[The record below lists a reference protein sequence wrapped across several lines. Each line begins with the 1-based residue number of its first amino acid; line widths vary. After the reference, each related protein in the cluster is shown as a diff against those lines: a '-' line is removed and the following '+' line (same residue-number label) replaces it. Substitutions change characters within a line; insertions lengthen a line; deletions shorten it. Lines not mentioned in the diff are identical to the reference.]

1 MSSET
6 ADCVLAN
13 FLIRQARRRIRK
25 ALPQPKKKEGRVEPY
40 AWLVVREA
48 GTLVS
53 SSAIQPR
60 NVPRT
65 IRRWIAQGKLLARK
79 ASKEEIALL
88 IATGRVHGLPPEGF
102 LYLIHR
108 DDLAAFIHHR

>member
-1 MSSET
+1 MEPY
-6 ADCVLAN
+6 DMHG
-13 FLIRQARRRIRK
+13 QARAPHRRMSV
-25 ALPQPKKKEGRVEPY
+25 LDP